1 MENLW
6 LSDEGP
12 TWRGE
17 ERQTVLSVSEL
28 TTSLREV
35 VENAYDNV
43 WVEGELSNF
52 KRPAS
57 GHCYFT
63 LKDAEA
69 QLRCVMWRSAAN
81 RIFFQPR
88 DGLLVRIR
96 ASASVYERR
105 GDLQLIAHAMQMAG
119 EGALQKAFEELK
131 RKLNS
136 EGLFDA
142 THKKTLPPFP
152 EKIGIITSGTG
163 AAIHDMLSILE
174 RRFPQITALVC
185 PVQVQGIGAAEQV
198 AEAIE
203 AFNEV
208 PPGDPYHAD
217 VLLVGRGGGS
227 AEDLWAFNEEVVA
240 RAIFAS
246 AIPVISAVGHESD
259 ISIADFVADVRAATP
274 SMAAEL
280 AVPDRREIRMV
291 VDGFS
296 HALESAV
303 SRQIDSARQRVNY
316 LVGSYHFNRIRD
328 RMGQE
333 HQRVDELQGRLL
345 RGMQQ
350 YIAQT
355 RDQTTALEQQLA
367 LLDPNRPLR
376 LGYVQVS
383 RDGVPVQEAR
393 ALGTGE
399 RVTLRFLDGER
410 SARIDD

>member
-6 LSDEGP
+6 LNDEGP
-12 TWRGE
+12 TWQGG
-17 ERQTVLSVSEL
+17 ERQVVLSVSEL

-35 VENAYDNV
+35 VESAYDDV

-63 LKDAEA
+63 LKDTEA

-105 GDLQLIAHAMQMAG
+105 GDLQLIARSMQMAG

-131 RKLNS
+131 RKLNN

-142 THKKTLPPFP
+142 AHKKALPAFP

-163 AAIHDMLSILE
+163 AAIHDILSILE
-174 RRFPQITALVC
+174 RRFPQVRALVC

-208 PPGDPYHAD
+208 PVDDDYHPN
-217 VLLVGRGGGS
+217 VLIVGRGGGS

-246 AIPVISAVGHESD
+246 TIPVISAVGHESD

-280 AVPDRREIRMV
+280 AVPDRREIGMV

-303 SRQIDSARQRVNY
+303 TRQIEAAQQQVNY
-316 LVGSYHFNRIRD
+316 LVSSYHFNRIRD
-328 RMGQE
+328 RTGQE
-333 HQRVDELQGRLL
+333 HQRVDDLEGRLL
-345 RGMQQ
+345 RRMQQ
-350 YIAQT
+350 HLAQT
-355 RDQTTALEQQLA
+355 HEQATALEQRLG
-367 LLDPNRPLR
+367 LLDPERPLR
-376 LGYVQVS
+376 LGYVQVT
-383 RDGVPVQEAR
+383 RDGRPIRLAQMLNE
-393 ALGTGE
+393 GE
-399 RVTLRFLDGER
+399 QVSLRFQDGER
-410 SARIDD
+410 GARIED